1 MAEYVLAYAH
11 PTLSQNLGIIYEVQ
25 RLRMRYS
32 DDEAAV
38 RSMRFAVLRA
48 HNLIRDGVEHQA
60 LALTLWRA
68 ALPANVLIWKRPD

>member
-38 RSMRFAVLRA
+38 RSTGWNTKLLR
-48 HNLIRDGVEHQA
+48 
-60 LALTLWRA
+60 
-68 ALPANVLIWKRPD
+68 